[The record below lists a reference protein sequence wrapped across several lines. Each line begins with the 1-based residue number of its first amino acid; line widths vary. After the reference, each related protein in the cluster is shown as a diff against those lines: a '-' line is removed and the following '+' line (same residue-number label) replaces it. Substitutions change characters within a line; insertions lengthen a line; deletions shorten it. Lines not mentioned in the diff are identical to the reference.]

1 MPENPYMEL
10 ALIPGTYDYYANGE
24 LTTNCQSRIV
34 FVLSQ
39 SQLAMLPDYA
49 PGTIAATFG
58 LSEIWQKTPAGLWIE
73 VG

>member
-24 LTTNCQSRIV
+24 LITNRQSRIV
-34 FVLSQ
+34 FVLSE
-39 SQLAMLPDYA
+39 SQLAELPDYS

-58 LSEIWQKTPAGLWIE
+58 LSEVWQKTPAGAWIE